1 MAKKSKYGWTFHAEN
16 HAKKNNKTNYL
27 HLPSTS
33 ITALSFFFFSGI
45 PCFCAL
51 CANICDAE
59 TERYSSKKIIIF
71 CVFAGHSQYKMTATA
86 TAATN
91 IRWLHCIFHLTGD
104 QWLFAIVY
112 YCVSV
117 QQQTLCNCVVCIVP
131 VTLSFIHV
139 PNRSQKYNF
148 LVSSSNN
155 AIGSLCAG
163 QKLIVHHRNTEQL
176 ACFFFFFVLATFF
189 IYYHPNGYIA
199 ISGRHEKKIWLK
211 HNELIHSVHLQ
222 NYYVGWWLFR
232 ASLSRFPR
240 ILTFNS
246 KYFASSFAMFWFRIS
261 IRTEYNMKFW

>member
-176 ACFFFFFVLATFF
+176 ACFFFFFGYFLHLLSSKRIHRDLWPTREKNMIERQWAHSFRTFAKLLRGLMAL
-189 IYYHPNGYIA
+189 PS
-199 ISGRHEKKIWLK
+199 ISVTVSANTHF
-211 HNELIHSVHLQ
+211 Q
-222 NYYVGWWLFR
+222 F
-232 ASLSRFPR
+232 
-240 ILTFNS
+240 
-246 KYFASSFAMFWFRIS
+246 
-261 IRTEYNMKFW
+261 